1 MERKKDSL
9 EHEQKLEI
17 KYNYKTQN
25 HFSNELE
32 FAIVGWQGVMNTK
45 VAKGKKTLKNFKKKR
60 DVCFSH
66 QNNKPPCL
74 I

>member
-17 KYNYKTQN
+17 KYNYKIQN

-32 FAIVGWQGVMNTK
+32 FVIARWQGVVNTK
-45 VAKGKKTLKNFKKKR
+45 VAKGKK
-60 DVCFSH
+60 
-66 QNNKPPCL
+66 
-74 I
+74 

>member
-25 HFSNELE
+25 HFSDELE
-32 FAIVGWQGVMNTK
+32 FAIFGWQGVMNTK
-45 VAKGKKTLKNFKKKR
+45 VPKGKKSLKNFKKRR

-66 QNNKPPCL
+66 
-74 I
+74 